1 MDEGRYRVLPAGEDG
16 GVRLLDREDYEPVTV
31 AAPGTDAAVDDLYP
45 GYLVDATLDWTGSD
59 PTVETLSVVRPTL
72 YEFVD
77 GIDPVFEVAEETWRD
92 ARAAGD
98 GMNSRVTKNTD
109 GVVNGVVYVFAED
122 SAGTHFAEFQTGT
135 RPIEPL
141 VDRVNDR
148 DEDGPGPREVFV
160 LRPPTEEFVI
170 VTITFQ
176 KGGRFADTIR
186 DTYDC
191 PRPSEPLD

>member
-1 MDEGRYRVLPAGEDG
+1 MEEGRYRVLPAGEG
-16 GVRLLDREDYEPVTV
+16 AVRLLDRESYEPITV
-31 AAPGTDAAVDDLYP
+31 AATGNDAAVGGLHP
-45 GYLVDATLDWTGSD
+45 GYLVDATLDWTSTD
-59 PTVETLSVVRPTL
+59 PTVETLAVVRPTL

-92 ARAAGD
+92 ARAAGE

-109 GVVNGVVYVFAED
+109 GVVNGVVYVFTED
-122 SAGTHFAEFQTGT
+122 SAGTHFGEFQTGA
-135 RPIEPL
+135 RPVEPL

-148 DEDGPGPREVFV
+148 DEDGPAPREVFV
-160 LRPPTEEFVI
+160 LRPPTEAFVV

>member
-1 MDEGRYRVLPAGEDG
+1 
-16 GVRLLDREDYEPVTV
+16 
-31 AAPGTDAAVDDLYP
+31 
-45 GYLVDATLDWTGSD
+45 
-59 PTVETLSVVRPTL
+59 
-72 YEFVD
+72 
-77 GIDPVFEVAEETWRD
+77 VFEVAEETWRD